1 MKKRALN
8 DKQVLTIIN
17 NPNLSNIDL
26 AKRLKVRPA
35 LIGTYK
41 SRLRKLGVELPK
53 NVPSIE
59 SEDTL
64 SSLARVVEKHNI
76 ATKDD
81 DKLEPV
87 QEAKDIVANE
97 GEEVKAVDEGV
108 VEEVPQEQYVPADE

>member
-8 DKQVLTIIN
+8 DKQVLMIIN
-17 NPNLSNIDL
+17 SPNMSNIDL

-53 NVPSIE
+53 NVPSID

-64 SSLARVVEKHNI
+64 SSLARVVEKHN
-76 ATKDD
+76 TVVKEVDS
-81 DKLEPV
+81 LEPV
-87 QEAKDIVANE
+87 QEAKDIIADE
-97 GEEVKAVDEGV
+97 GAEVKAIDDGV
-108 VEEVPQEQYVPADE
+108 VTEVAEEQYVPADE